1 MFDKLKDFFSGA
13 ASLQV
18 DASGEATQRDL
29 QIATG
34 VLLLEMAGA
43 DDDFA
48 PEEVQAVFRTMEEQF
63 SIKDTDTLDLMEEA
77 QQAREDKGK
86 IDEFVEAINS
96 NFSEQQRQI
105 VLAMVWKVI
114 LADEVVEKFEQR
126 FASEVRQRLQL
137 SREQAEEAQAL
148 VLEGKV

>member
-1 MFDKLKDFFSGA
+1 MFNKLKDFFGGS

-18 DASGEATQRDL
+18 DASGEATAKDL

-48 PEEVQAVFRTMEEQF
+48 PEEVHAVFRTMEEQF
-63 SIKDTDTLDLMEEA
+63 AIKDVDTLDLMEEA

-86 IDEFVEAINS
+86 IDVFVEAINS
-96 NFSEQQRQI
+96 NFSDQQKQI
-105 VLAMVWKVI
+105 VLAMIWKVI
-114 LADEVVEKFEQR
+114 LADEVVEKYEQR
-126 FASEVRQRLQL
+126 FASELRQRLQL
-137 SREQAEEAQAL
+137 SRVQAEEAQSM